1 MEFKWVLS
9 IVVFIVVIGVSFRE
23 KKILEG
29 IIEGCII
36 AIIGLVIMG
45 VCTQEVDYTKI
56 KDSLEVIVDENIVD
70 KQLEDEIK
78 NLVKDEIKNKNSDI
92 LISIESSEVNDVKIK
107 RIGVEVRSPVIFKGL
122 YVKNKNSF
130 KLFIKKIDSGEYITQ
145 VVGI

>member
-92 LISIESSEVNDVKIK
+92 LVSIESSEVNNVRIK

>member
-1 MEFKWVLS
+1 ML
-9 IVVFIVVIGVSFRE
+9 
-23 KKILEG
+23 ILEG

-45 VCTQEVDYTKI
+45 VCNQEVDYTKI

-70 KQLEDEIK
+70 EQLEDEIK

-92 LISIESSEVNDVKIK
+92 FVSIESSEVNNVRIK
-107 RIGVEVRSPVIFKGL
+107 RIGVEVRSPVFFKGL

-130 KLFIKKIDSGEYITQ
+130 KLFIKKIESGEYSTQ
-145 VVGI
+145 VIGI